1 MDNYEARH
9 SADHEGENPRRRPK
23 PPKWKTVL
31 RYYVVPIVLVLA
43 LVAVIVVMITGI
55 TGCVNGNS
63 GATGGSTTAA
73 TTDPTTEPT
82 SEPTTEPTVPQ
93 AEVDAA
99 AAELIKK
106 TDLLAAGYYY
116 DEAITAIS
124 AFEHL
129 ERSPAATQKLAEY
142 QAAKAS
148 AKRYE
153 DMDTITHI
161 FFHSLIVDTDRAFG
175 KGSYQKGGYN
185 QWMTTVD
192 EFKFLLNSMYER
204 GFVLVT
210 PYQVAYEITDEN
222 GKAKFVEGDIY
233 LPEGKKPFLMSQD
246 DLNYYG
252 NMIADSDAGINST
265 PVFVSKKGDGFA
277 HKLIIG
283 EDGKPTCEYM
293 DKDGNIHVGEYD
305 LVPIL
310 EAFIQEHPDFAYR
323 GARAV
328 LGVTGYEGV
337 FGYRVKPSYAKN
349 MTAEAYAKEVEDAK
363 AITKCLKDNG
373 WIIASH
379 SYGHPNYSFPSE
391 KTAQGKANRVAKD
404 VAKFKER
411 VEFVIGECDII
422 IYPHGADVAGNEKYT
437 LDNPSFKVLYEAGYR
452 YFFNVNSSDYWVQM
466 GEDYYRGGRRNVD
479 GYRMWYH
486 PYKLDDLMGK
496 KTIQYYDKNKNLVTK
511 EVSEA
516 FDAARPCPV
525 PQV

>member
-1 MDNYEARH
+1 MAMNEDRF
-9 SADHEGENPRRRPK
+9 EGAERENPRRRPK
-23 PPKWKTVL
+23 EPKWKTTIK
-31 RYYVVPIVLVLA
+31 YYILPIILMAA
-43 LVAVIVVMITGI
+43 LVSMMVVMVVGI
-55 TGCVNGNS
+55 TGCFNRNS
-63 GATGGSTTAA
+63 AAGSTTAA

-82 SEPTTEPTVPQ
+82 SEPTTEATVPQ
-93 AEVDAA
+93 SEVDAA

-116 DEAITAIS
+116 DDAITAIS

-129 ERSPAATQKLAEY
+129 DRSPEASQKLAEY

-153 DMDTITHI
+153 SMDTITHI

-210 PYQVAYEITDEN
+210 PYQVASEVTDEN

-246 DLNYYG
+246 DVNYYG

-265 PVFVSKKGDGFA
+265 PVFASKKGDGFA
-277 HKLIIG
+277 HKIIIG

-293 DKDGNIHVGEYD
+293 DKDGNILVGEYD

-310 EAFIQEHPDFAYR
+310 EAFIQEHPDFAYQ

-337 FGYRVKPSYAKN
+337 FGYRVKPGYAKN
-349 MTAEAYAKEVEDAK
+349 MTAEAYAKEVEGAK
-363 AITKCLKDNG
+363 AITQCLKDNG

-379 SYGHPNYSFPSE
+379 SYGHPNYSFPDE

-404 VAKFKER
+404 VAKFKDR

-422 IYPHGADVAGNEKYT
+422 IYPHGADVAGNEMYS

-486 PYKLDDLMGK
+486 PYKLDDLMGSK
-496 KTIQYYDKNKNLVTK
+496 IIQYYDKNNNLVEK

-516 FDAARPCPV
+516 FDKGRPCPV